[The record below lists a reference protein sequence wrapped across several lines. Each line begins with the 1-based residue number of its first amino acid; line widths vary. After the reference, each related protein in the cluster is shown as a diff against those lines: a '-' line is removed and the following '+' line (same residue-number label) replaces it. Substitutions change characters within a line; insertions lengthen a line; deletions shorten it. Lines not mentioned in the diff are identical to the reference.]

1 MNLLNLLKLIGTEKF
16 NFIYE
21 FWNHLQVN
29 GWIKKYVLE
38 GSKGFRDI
46 FQGSNRIKINV
57 ACVFVLQQL
66 PQHIHLAVHSF
77 FRFFFNYQ
85 CWTKVN
91 KRDLFRR
98 AEKLMW
104 DVEYFWTVTNRKRTH
119 LTKHKCCKTV
129 KIVFSL
135 FYHYLQSPLIFL
147 STREKH
153 CRRCSII
160 R

>member
-1 MNLLNLLKLIGTEKF
+1 MEILFKVPT
-16 NFIYE
+16 
-21 FWNHLQVN
+21 
-29 GWIKKYVLE
+29 
-38 GSKGFRDI
+38 
-46 FQGSNRIKINV
+46 IKINV

-66 PQHIHLAVHSF
+66 PQHIHRAVHSF
-77 FRFFFNYQ
+77 FRIFFNYQ

-119 LTKHKCCKTV
+119 LTKHRCYKTV

-135 FYHYLQSPLIFL
+135 FYHYTLPTITINFSVNTRKTLQEMFNNPLKVYIVLKFFPFL
-147 STREKH
+147 AYK
-153 CRRCSII
+153 
-160 R
+160 